1 MPFSEYDDVHLSD
14 SGAGFPDCQEREGLP
29 DGVNIPRVAKP
40 LLEEFD
46 LAGRL
51 LLFCG

>member
-1 MPFSEYDDVHLSD
+1 MPFGEYDDVICQTPAPGSRI
-14 SGAGFPDCQEREGLP
+14 AQEREGLP
-29 DGVNIPRVAKP
+29 DGVNIPRMAKP